1 MSYTLKQEI
10 STVGKDAL
18 RIKEAKELLNS
29 YRTAD
34 IFEQSRIAVDFVE
47 MFATDLIERAVH
59 CSCDH
64 KSIKTNATQ
73 SVELLEE
80 EMAELIGRLKGRLEN
95 GV

>member
-1 MSYTLKQEI
+1 MSCTLKQEI

-18 RIKEAKELLNS
+18 RIKEARELLDS
-29 YRTAD
+29 YRVAD

-47 MFATDLIERAVH
+47 MFASDLIERAVH

-64 KSIKTNATQ
+64 ESIKTNATQ
-73 SVELLEE
+73 SVELLEKE
-80 EMAELIGRLKGRLEN
+80 LSELIERLKGRLEN